1 MTSRQRHSL
10 DQTSIEVLTAI
21 LSATDLSEEGV
32 DAVYYRAQHENQ
44 LDILDDLERKGYLIK
59 RDEKY
64 WVTLCGLL
72 ALDDATNEDLIRRFE
87 KIFSI
92 LRNHYRSSPKVPI
105 KVLDLATLIGLT
117 FKETAK
123 CLDYMIEGNW
133 WQGHSNDF
141 HDPEKASVHP
151 SEWILKYKTFQDVI
165 RQLEE
170 WRQARESEYRRAP
183 KGAPIDAALSSV
195 LVRFDAANIID
206 AWAKALNRRS
216 TDPDRAITAARTLL
230 ESVCKHILDEAG
242 VQYDDKADLP
252 KLYRSMA
259 EHLELAPDRQSET
272 AIKKILGACQTV
284 VEGLGVM
291 RNRLSDSHGK
301 GKAAIKPAPRHAELA
316 VNLAGAMSLFLIE
329 TWEARKKP

>member
-1 MTSRQRHSL
+1 MTLLREQSVDS
-10 DQTSIEVLTAI
+10 TSAEI
-21 LSATDLSEEGV
+21 LADILPATESSQDGV
-32 DAVYYRAQHENQ
+32 DAVFYRAQHETH
-44 LDILDDLERKGYLIK
+44 LDLLDELERKGYLIK
-59 RDEKY
+59 RNERY
-64 WVTLCGLL
+64 LLTLCGLL
-72 ALDDATNEDLIRRFE
+72 ALNDPRNSELIERFE
-87 KIFSI
+87 KLFAL
-92 LRNHYRSSPKVPI
+92 LRDHYRSKPKEAI
-105 KVLDLATLIGLT
+105 KVRDLASSAGLT
-117 FKETAK
+117 FEKTAK

-195 LVRFDAANIID
+195 LVRFDAENIID

-216 TDPDRAITAARTLL
+216 TDPDGAITAARTLL

-259 EHLELAPDRQSET
+259 EHLELAPGSAHLPLE
-272 AIKKILGACQTV
+272 
-284 VEGLGVM
+284 
-291 RNRLSDSHGK
+291 LSSLYPGF
-301 GKAAIKPAPRHAELA
+301 PLA
-316 VNLAGAMSLFLIE
+316 DLLERI
-329 TWEARKKP
+329 RR

>member
-1 MTSRQRHSL
+1 MTFFQEQSL
-10 DQTSIEVLTAI
+10 DPTSAEVVADI
-21 LSATDLSEEGV
+21 LHASESSQDGV
-32 DAVYYRAQHENQ
+32 DAVFYRAQHETQ
-44 LDILDDLERKGYLIK
+44 LDLLDELERKGYLIK
-59 RDEKY
+59 RNERY
-64 WVTLCGLL
+64 FPTLCGLL
-72 ALDDATNEDLIRRFE
+72 ALNDPGNQELIERFE
-87 KIFSI
+87 KLFLL
-92 LRNHYRSSPKVPI
+92 LRDHYRSKPKEAI
-105 KVLDLATLIGLT
+105 KVTDLASLAGLT
-117 FKETAK
+117 FEKTAK
-123 CLDYMIEGNW
+123 CLGYMIEGNW
-133 WQGHSNDF
+133 WQTHSNDF
-141 HDPEKASVHP
+141 RDPEKALVQP

-195 LVRFDAANIID
+195 LVRFDAENIID

-216 TDPDRAITAARTLL
+216 TDPDGAITAARTLL

-252 KLYRSMA
+252 KLYRSIA

-284 VEGLGVM
+284 VEGLGTM

-301 GKAAIKPAPRHAELA
+301 GKAAVKPAPRHAELA
-316 VNLAGAMSLFLIE
+316 VNLAGVMALFLIE